1 MNELFGMLTSQLGVN
16 DTQAKGGVGA
26 ILNLAKDKLGEG
38 DFSQVVNALG
48 SGDATEAMNAAPAA
62 ESGGIGGMLGGAASA
77 LGVDLGGLGQ
87 LGALAGVFKSLDLD
101 AGMISKF
108 APIVMGFVKDKGGD
122 GVGSIIEGLM
132 K

>member
-38 DFSQVVNALG
+38 DFSQILNSLG
-48 SGDATEAMNAAPAA
+48 DSATEAMSAAPAA
-62 ESGGIGGMLGGAASA
+62 EGGGGIGGMLGGAASA
-77 LGVDLGGLGQ
+77 LGVDLGGLGK
-87 LGALAGVFKSLDLD
+87 LGALAGAFKSLDLD
-101 AGMISKF
+101 AGMIGKF
-108 APIVMGFVKDKGGD
+108 APIVMGFVKEKGGD
-122 GVGSIIEGLM
+122 GVAGILEGLM